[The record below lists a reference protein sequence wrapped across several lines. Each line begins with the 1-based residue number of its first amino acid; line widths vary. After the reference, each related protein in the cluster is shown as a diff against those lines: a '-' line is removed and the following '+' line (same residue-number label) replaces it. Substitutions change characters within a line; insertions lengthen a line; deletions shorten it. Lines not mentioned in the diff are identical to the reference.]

1 MGERQKYAVF
11 TMDVEELYDTGCIAA
26 RGLHPEDDV
35 LDGLDKYIELL
46 EKHGIRATLFTLA
59 TTAKRI
65 EEKIRKYSK
74 RGHRVALHGYDHN
87 SLDKFTPE
95 EFRKR
100 VITAKKYLESI
111 TGERVEG
118 YRAPFFSMD
127 DEKIDVLKDLG
138 FAYDSSSQ
146 VFEKNYLRGAFTME
160 GFEKISEGVA
170 KNGDIFEFSLPCE
183 NILGCKYP
191 VSGGGYDRI
200 CPWFFVKYGVKRYI
214 KKNDTYVFY
223 LHPFEISDNRCSDL
237 TGLPKN
243 ERFYMSYGISS
254 YAKRIECIIEMLKKE
269 GYSFVTFEELCKIMT
284 PKESVSI

>member
-65 EEKIRKYSK
+65 KDRISEYSK

-95 EFRKR
+95 EFRER

-146 VFEKNYLRGAFTME
+146 VFEKNYLRGAFTMD
-160 GFEKISEGVA
+160 GFEEVSAGVSKKGSLFEKMGVKKISCR
-170 KNGDIFEFSLPCE
+170 NRPIISRE
-183 NILGCKYP
+183 NL
-191 VSGGGYDRI
+191 SFTQLR
-200 CPWFFVKYGVKRYI
+200 
-214 KKNDTYVFY
+214 
-223 LHPFEISDNRCSDL
+223 SDL
-237 TGLPKN
+237 VVCVNK
-243 ERFYMSYGISS
+243 
-254 YAKRIECIIEMLKKE
+254 C
-269 GYSFVTFEELCKIMT
+269 
-284 PKESVSI
+284 